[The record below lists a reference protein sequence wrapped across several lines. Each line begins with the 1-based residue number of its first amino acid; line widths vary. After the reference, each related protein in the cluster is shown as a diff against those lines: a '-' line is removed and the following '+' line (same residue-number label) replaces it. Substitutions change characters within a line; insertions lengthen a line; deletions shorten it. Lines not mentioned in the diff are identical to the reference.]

1 MLENKEMQE
10 LQRDSAEQVLS
21 MLAPPG
27 STSLHS
33 HGVSLTVADV
43 HSQKP
48 SMAAATT
55 ILELLG
61 QLDHSPI
68 GY

>member
-1 MLENKEMQE
+1 MLENKEMQD

-21 MLAPPG
+21 MLAPPA
-27 STSLHS
+27 SALLHS
-33 HGVSLTVADV
+33 HDV

-61 QLDHSPI
+61 QLNHSPI